1 MSLIAIPAGLPR
13 SRVARGGLAVV
24 AVGVAAALSVATLS
38 SPKLAHAV
46 GEGLSAGIQGVKT
59 VAVMLAERSPGERPE
74 GALANLKPK
83 RQSLLHERALP
94 KVRAPAFP
102 AYEALAGP
110 PLGPLIA
117 PPPEVPLY
125 STVAGGPPVALPL
138 TTATT
143 PGTLGS
149 PPALSNIPLPG
160 GGGGGIFSPPTTTA
174 ATPDVPAVP
183 VTPVP
188 EPATWSM
195 MILGFALMARTLRR
209 KAAAGPEPARA

>member
-1 MSLIAIPAGLPR
+1 MIAIPAGLPR
-13 SRVARGGLAVV
+13 SRVGRGGLAVI
-24 AVGVAAALSVATLS
+24 ALGVAAALSVATLS
-38 SPKLAHAV
+38 NPKLPHAV
-46 GEGLSAGIQGVKT
+46 GEGLSASLQSVKT

-83 RQSLLHERALP
+83 RQAVLHERALP

-110 PLGPLIA
+110 PPSPLIA

-125 STVAGGPPVALPL
+125 STVAGGLPVALPL
-138 TTATT
+138 TTAATPET
-143 PGTLGS
+143 PGG

-160 GGGGGIFSPPTTTA
+160 GGGGGIFTPPTTTT

-188 EPATWSM
+188 EPATWAM
-195 MILGFALMARTLRR
+195 MILGFALMGRMVRR
-209 KAAAGPEPARA
+209 KAAAGPEPARE